1 LQETITVVLLQH
13 HQPRTARIGME
24 NSSENNNLGIESIGS
39 VGAPKGNDNAKKG
52 KLFFNELRKALVQQ
66 DQLNLR
72 RIADKLVEKAIEG
85 EPWAVKEIMD
95 RVDGKAIQATEI
107 SGTDGE
113 DLKMVISWQR

>member
-1 LQETITVVLLQH
+1 
-13 HQPRTARIGME
+13 ME
-24 NSSENNNLGIESIGS
+24 NSNENNNLPIESTNKAGGQIG
-39 VGAPKGNDNAKKG
+39 NQNAKKG
-52 KLFFNELRKALVQQ
+52 KLFYNELRKALVQQ

-72 RIADKLVEKAIEG
+72 RIADKLVEKAIDG

-113 DLKMVISWQR
+113 DLKMVITWQK